1 MESLLVHS
9 TRMQIA
15 GNNNYW
21 TLFSLRRT
29 RFRRDPAPIRHHP
42 LRCRTDRHR
51 PCWLKRSVAN
61 SAGQQAPH
69 TRSKYPHLPQ
79 ENSGRSLTGSS
90 ERYRLIPFLHPSEAI
105 TNKTWSQVH
114 SGSELPP
121 AHYALFSLFLKC
133 RTRHAKF
140 LATPINGYQARAP
153 RHLFFRQPARYREKP
168 HPE

>member
-1 MESLLVHS
+1 MPGIIIIGHSFLYDEYVSAGTPHRYAITPSDVEPTGIDLVGLNDPSLTQQANRLRIHEAS
-9 TRMQIA
+9 TP
-15 GNNNYW
+15 
-21 TLFSLRRT
+21 TV
-29 RFRRDPAPIRHHP
+29 
-42 LRCRTDRHR
+42 
-51 PCWLKRSVAN
+51 LKRT
-61 SAGQQAPH
+61 P
-69 TRSKYPHLPQ
+69 
-79 ENSGRSLTGSS
+79 GRSLTGSS

-114 SGSELPP
+114 SGSELHS